1 MPQSAT
7 VDAPARAGRV
17 ALTFD
22 DGPDREWTPRV
33 LNVLAV
39 RGASATFFVMGPRAS
54 AHPGLI
60 RRMVADGHEVA
71 LHAERHV
78 RHSELDRDEIAQDAS
93 AALARLADIGVK
105 PARWRTPWGV
115 QTPDTEE
122 VASEL
127 GLELCGWTAD
137 SRDWTGD
144 PAAQMLRRCAPDVVD
159 GCVVLMHDGL
169 RPGATR
175 RDCAETVELTRRLIG
190 LAADR
195 GLRARSLEA
204 R

>member
-1 MPQSAT
+1 MP
-7 VDAPARAGRV
+7 GV

-22 DGPDREWTPRV
+22 DGPDPQWTPKV
-33 LNVLAV
+33 LDLLAA
-39 RGASATFFVMGPRAS
+39 RGAGATFFVLGPRAS

-60 RRMVADGHEVA
+60 RRMMADGHEVA

-78 RHSELDRDEIAQDAS
+78 RHSELTRDEVARDAG
-93 AALARLADIGVK
+93 AALARLADIGVS
-105 PARWRTPWGV
+105 PTRWRTPWGV

-122 VASEL
+122 VAGEL

-144 PAAQMLRRCAPDVVD
+144 PAAEMVLRCAPEVVD
-159 GCVVLMHDGL
+159 GSVVLMHDGL
-169 RPGATR
+169 GPGATR
-175 RDCAETVELTRRLIG
+175 QDCEETVDLARRLIG
-190 LAADR
+190 LVEER
-195 GLRARSLEA
+195 GMRARSLEG